1 MNVNFIDAAASGAA
15 NAISLVANVA
25 ANLIAFI
32 SILHFIN
39 ATLTWFGHRAGVGKL
54 TCEVNE

>member
-1 MNVNFIDAAASGAA
+1 VNFIDAAASGAA